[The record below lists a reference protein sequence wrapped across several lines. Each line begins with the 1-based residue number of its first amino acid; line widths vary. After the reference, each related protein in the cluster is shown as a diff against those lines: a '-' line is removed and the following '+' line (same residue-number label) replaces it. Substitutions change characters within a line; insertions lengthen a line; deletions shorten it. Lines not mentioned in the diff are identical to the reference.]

1 MVLILPMRNG
11 NIIRISG
18 CSISIIVL
26 ILPMRNGNNIFVQKR
41 GELFPVLILPMRN
54 GNYASFINSFV
65 SFLCSYPTYEEW
77 KLCLPPPKSSTIFC
91 SYPTY
96 EEWKPLSN
104 FDCIPKD
111 YVLILPMRNGNV
123 SLPLPV

>member
-18 CSISIIVL
+18 CSISII
-26 ILPMRNGNNIFVQKR
+26 
-41 GELFPVLILPMRN
+41 VLILPMRN